1 VLMVE
6 ARLGFQDSNWRSKNF
21 SWLQFYLF
29 IWVAF
34 PGFHFQELQIS

>member
-1 VLMVE
+1 MRQDFIFGKVVLMVE

-29 IWVAF
+29 I
-34 PGFHFQELQIS
+34 